1 MRKKYSGLTPP
12 GFAVSGFTLIEL
24 ILFILIMGIAAMTV
38 LLSFQT
44 ILARSPNANRQ
55 TTALELAEGR
65 MDIIMGQYYQVGFS
79 NFGDICPGAAVC
91 QSLSGYTVTS
101 SITNNGAS
109 KTITVTVSGLG
120 DAILTMQVW
129 S

>member
-1 MRKKYSGLTPP
+1 MRKTQP
-12 GFAVSGFTLIEL
+12 GVKGFTLIEL
-24 ILFILIMGIAAMTV
+24 ILFIVIMGIAATAV

-44 ILARSPNANRQ
+44 LLAKSPNANRQ

-65 MDIIMGQYYQVGFS
+65 MDVILGQYYQAGFT

-91 QSLSGYTVTS
+91 QTLSGYSINS

-120 DAILTMQVW
+120 DAILTIEVW

>member
-1 MRKKYSGLTPP
+1 MRKTQP
-12 GFAVSGFTLIEL
+12 GVKGFKL
-24 ILFILIMGIAAMTV
+24 ILFIVIMGIAATAV

-44 ILARSPNANRQ
+44 LLAKSPNANRQ

-65 MDIIMGQYYQVGFS
+65 MDVILGQYYQAGFT

-91 QSLSGYTVTS
+91 QTLSGYSINS

-120 DAILTMQVW
+120 DAILTIEVW